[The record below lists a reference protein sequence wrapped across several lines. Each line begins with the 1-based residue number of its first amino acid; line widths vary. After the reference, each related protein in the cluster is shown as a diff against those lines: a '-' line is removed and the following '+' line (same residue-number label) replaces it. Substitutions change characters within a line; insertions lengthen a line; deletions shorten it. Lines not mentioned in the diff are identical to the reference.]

1 MPGDGGLNL
10 SGRSRGGE
18 KQIQEMFLKVKVKPI
33 RLTDRIYDGPW

>member
-18 KQIQEMFLKVKVKPI
+18 KQIQEMFLKVKPI